1 MLIHIRKDEITFDC
15 EKFSHNH
22 TIYINEVRNVL
33 VEFKVENFLSFKEEV
48 TFSNIASTDKSL
60 PNNVINLKKN
70 KRYLRNSVIY
80 GPNASGK
87 TNLIK
92 ALDFVKFIVINSH
105 TNQSGQRIERIPFK
119 LDKNYFDKPSKFEI
133 SFIWEKI
140 LYIYGFSLT
149 EEKIHEEYLYSYPK
163 GQPALIFERN
173 GLENEYHFTTD
184 EKEQKDIAKH
194 TLENMLYISRSANM
208 NYEKSKI
215 AMKWFVENLTV
226 AFPSNSRQMR
236 LHSAEIFDE
245 NNKIQTQ
252 MKELLCKLDTGIID
266 LDLTLKKYSKE
277 NTPDE
282 APDGFKKMV
291 GSLYEKSAKIYNTKI
306 NTIHNGKDENGKD
319 VPITFD
325 FEREESRG
333 TIKLFDLS
341 GQIFESLMFGKVLV
355 YDEFDNSLHP
365 HLLSAL
371 IKIYNDPDL
380 NKNNAQLIFTTH
392 NTNLLTQTLF
402 RRDQIW
408 FTEKNQDQSTNLFS
422 LSEYNVRK
430 DKNIERGYLSGR
442 YGAIPFISDGEY

>member
-1 MLIHIRKDEITFDC
+1 MLIELKI
-15 EKFSHNH
+15 
-22 TIYINEVRNVL
+22 
-33 VEFKVENFLSFKEEV
+33 ENFLSFKEKV
-48 TFSNIASTDKSL
+48 TFSNMASTDKSL
-60 PNNVINLKKN
+60 QKNIISYKKK

-92 ALDFVKFIVINSH
+92 AIDFIKYIVINSH
-105 TNQSGQRIERIPFK
+105 TNQSGQKIPRIPFK
-119 LDKNYFDKPSKFEI
+119 LDKGCLDKPSKFEI
-133 SFIWEKI
+133 SFIWKEI

-149 EEKIHEEYLYSYPK
+149 EEKIHEEYLYFYPK

-173 GLENEYHFTTD
+173 GLEDNYHFTTD
-184 EKEQKDIAKH
+184 EKEQKDISKH

-208 NYEKSKI
+208 NYEKTKI

-226 AFPSNSRQMR
+226 AFSSNSQYMH
-236 LHSAEIFDE
+236 LHSAEIFNE
-245 NNKIQTQ
+245 NDKIQSQ

-266 LDLTLKKYSKE
+266 VDITFKKYTKE
-277 NTPDE
+277 NIPDE
-282 APDGFKKMV
+282 APDDFKKMV
-291 GSLYEKSAKIYNTKI
+291 GALNENINKIYNTKI
-306 NTIHNGKDENGKD
+306 NTIHKGIDENGKNI
-319 VPITFD
+319 PITFD
-325 FEREESRG
+325 FEGEESQG
-333 TIKLFDLS
+333 TLKLFDVS
-341 GQIFESLMFGKVLV
+341 GLIFESLMFGKVLV

-371 IKIYNDPDL
+371 IDIFNDSDL

-392 NTNLLTQTLF
+392 NTNLLKQASF

-422 LSEYNVRK
+422 LSDYNVRK